1 MRKDIMY
8 LILIAFI
15 QWFLLLTFP
24 ITSNFK
30 DNVIFIIGLFS
41 LVVLPILWLIKLIF
55 FIKSYIKKDKRILWM
70 FILLPIVVL
79 IPFFMLLIGVLHSFS
94 F

>member
-24 ITSNFK
+24 ITSNFN

-79 IPFFMLLIGVLHSFS
+79 ILFFMLLIGVLHSFS